1 MADLP
6 TWIIT
11 SINIITLIV
20 MLFGLFGLIMPVFPG
35 LVIIWLAALGFGIL
49 GGFSAG
55 GWGFFIVITVLML
68 IGNISDGI
76 LMAKKALEHGAA
88 KASLVLAAIVS
99 VLVSLIF
106 SPIGGLIAAP
116 IALYLSEKNQGH
128 TKEEATAITKGLMV
142 GWGWAFILRVAIG
155 IIMII
160 LWTIWM

>member
-1 MADLP
+1 MPD
-6 TWIIT
+6 WIAT
-11 SINIITLIV
+11 SINILTLIV

-35 LVIIWLAALGFGIL
+35 LVIIWLAALGFGIF

-55 GWGFFIVITVLML
+55 GWGFFLVITVLML
-68 IGNISDGI
+68 IGNISDGL
-76 LMAKKALEHGAA
+76 LMGKKALDYGAA
-88 KASLVLAAIVS
+88 KVSLVIAAVVS
-99 VLVSLIF
+99 IFVSLLF

-128 TKEEATAITKGLMV
+128 TPEEAKRITKGLMV
-142 GWGWAFILRVAIG
+142 GWGWAFALRFAIG